1 MLKVSTP
8 SPLGTVTRTSTVRFT
23 RFTSHPFRAI
33 FNTGGK
39 GSRSSPPVHSNN
51 FMKLFLILVSL
62 PVAATAAFIAG
73 VNFASPTFKTH
84 DNGLMTNVPSVGY
97 SRVETVNMCLQDA
110 GVKVYQDL
118 TTDMQFVTFNAC
130 LQENT

>member
-1 MLKVSTP
+1 MK
-8 SPLGTVTRTSTVRFT
+8 PLAFC
-23 RFTSHPFRAI
+23 
-33 FNTGGK
+33 
-39 GSRSSPPVHSNN
+39 
-51 FMKLFLILVSL
+51 LIATAT
-62 PVAATAAFIAG
+62 AATAAFIAG
-73 VNFASPTFKTH
+73 VNFASPTFKAQ
-84 DNGLMTNVPSVGY
+84 DNGLVTNIPSVGY